1 MANLKENLKTLL
13 ASSLENITQRV
24 SKPVEKL
31 GKEKHADDLCAHFVW
46 KDGEQSVFLCPMA
59 VEKGTLFTT
68 VEDALKI
75 RSDLADAG
83 RQPAL
88 PLKEETAER
97 NHDE

>member
-1 MANLKENLKTLL
+1 MLDIMYEIPKD
-13 ASSLENITQRV
+13 ENIGTVTITRAY
-24 SKPVEKL
+24 VE
-31 GKEKHADDLCAHFVW
+31 GKGGPRIE
-46 KDGEQSVFLCPMA
+46 
-59 VEKGTLFTT
+59 
-68 VEDALKI
+68 I